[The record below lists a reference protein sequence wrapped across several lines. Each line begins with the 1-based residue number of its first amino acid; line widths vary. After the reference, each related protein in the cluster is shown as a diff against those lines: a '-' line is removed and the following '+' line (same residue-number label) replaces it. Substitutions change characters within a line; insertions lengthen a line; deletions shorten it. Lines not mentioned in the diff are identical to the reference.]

1 MFRSLMAALLLVST
15 PALAAEKDFDLGFA
29 RPGMMQ
35 GQFRFGAWPPG
46 MAVYCSDDP
55 DKPAALG
62 KLLAMPHQMANL
74 GATRC
79 ALLAIDDKG
88 VWSQAKR
95 KIAGQPG
102 QMAATFGPD
111 AGGTKRLVQLFIEF
125 PRAGFADLGKFL
137 TSRFGAPQDQAD
149 TLIRWKT
156 PKQEAVLVHE
166 DGDTATLMMFDLALQ
181 AQMDAKMQAI
191 APTAR
196 K

>member
-1 MFRSLMAALLLVST
+1 MSRSLVAALLLLSM
-15 PALAAEKDFDLGFA
+15 PALAADKEFDLGFA

-55 DKPAALG
+55 DKPASLG
-62 KLLAMPHQMANL
+62 KLLAMPQQMTNL

-79 ALLAIDDKG
+79 ALLSVDDKG
-88 VWSQAKR
+88 GWSQAKR
-95 KIAGQPG
+95 KVAGQPG

-125 PRAGFADLGKFL
+125 PRAGFPDLGKFL
-137 TSRFGAPQDQAD
+137 TSRFGAPQDQGD

-156 PKQEAVLVHE
+156 PKQEAILVHE
-166 DGDTATLMMFDLALQ
+166 DGDTATLMLFDLALQ

-191 APTAR
+191 APAPR